1 MAAFFSFRSA
11 CIAVALLATLPVG
24 ASAQAP
30 PAPAGERA
38 TPAAE
43 KPASQPGKPVRL
55 HWKAKEGKTVRG
67 YIVYRALAREGPY
80 LRRNARIVPVPKD
93 GKPEHAYEYFDSEVE
108 SGRTYY
114 YYVDVIDTSGIKERF
129 SGVLT
134 KRVD

>member
-1 MAAFFSFRSA
+1 MGFCFRLRPTFVAFALGAAFTV
-11 CIAVALLATLPVG
+11 AV
-24 ASAQAP
+24 SAQTP
-30 PAPAGERA
+30 PRQSGENAAPATER
-38 TPAAE
+38 PAGQA
-43 KPASQPGKPVRL
+43 KPVRL

-93 GKPEHAYEYFDSEVE
+93 GKPEHAYEYFDQDVE

-114 YYVDVIDTSGIKERF
+114 YYVDVIDSSGIKERF

-134 KRVD
+134 KRVE